1 MSREDELHYPVDSP
15 AGLTLEQANE
25 IRSKIQITE
34 SHLRS
39 LQKLLAHA
47 EGKDLSKNL
56 QKQSCLKDPHVG
68 CFSLSKLKRTLVTL
82 PDSALVVIK
91 MKFSGEH
98 YFYEDLKDLLFLEGK
113 LVLVPA
119 KKN

>member
-47 EGKDLSKNL
+47 EGKNL

-91 MKFSGEH
+91 MKFPGEH

-119 KKN
+119 GKN